1 MNSDNVLILPGWL
14 SAGPDH
20 WQSRWQASHGY
31 TRVEQHEWARP
42 LRGDWIARLEDVVLA
57 QPANVPITL
66 VAHSLGCLLVAAWA
80 ALSRNTQRVKCAF
93 LVAPCDV
100 ALEALRPVLASWT
113 PRRLPE
119 ARPSI
124 LPAPPMPPA
133 ASMTPMLTPGLITGR
148 MPTAGTGTGTGTGT
162 FSRPSAALSL
172 PFKSLLLASHTDP
185 YCSFERAQGLAANW
199 GSALVDWGD
208 AGHLSAEPGLGEWP
222 AGHALLLALQRGE
235 AMHPMG
241 NGNCNAHGNG
251 NGSASGSRD
260 GNGNGN
266 GNRAGFEA
274 GVGVGSAVA

>member
-14 SAGPDH
+14 NAGPDH

-93 LVAPCDV
+93 LAAPCDV

-148 MPTAGTGTGTGTGT
+148 M
-162 FSRPSAALSL
+162 PSAALSL

-241 NGNCNAHGNG
+241 NGNCNERGNG
-251 NGSASGSRD
+251 NGNASGSRD

-266 GNRAGFEA
+266 GNGNWNGAGFEA
-274 GVGVGSAVA
+274 GVGVGVGVGSAVA